1 MAIGKPDYA
10 PVINQFQPV
19 RVSVDSEASANAAS
33 VGPFRGFFVNVS
45 TSFTV
50 ASPNGKKMAVDN
62 IAKNTTFW
70 VQGYLTAINAS
81 AATATTTTT
90 NILATDIIFG
100 VV

>member
-1 MAIGKPDYA
+1 MVHNPNFSA
-10 PVINQFQPV
+10 VINQFQPV

-33 VGPFRGFFVNVS
+33 VGPFRGFFALVS

-50 ASPNGKKMAVDN
+50 AGPNGKKMAVDN

-70 VQGYLTAINAS
+70 VQGYLSAINAS
-81 AATATTTTT
+81 AATATATTT

>member
-1 MAIGKPDYA
+1 MAANDPHYA
-10 PVINQFQPV
+10 PTVNSFQPV
-19 RVSVDSEASANAAS
+19 RVSVDSEASASANQ

-45 TSFTV
+45 TSFTI

-62 IAKNTTFW
+62 LAKNTTFW

-100 VV
+100 VL